1 MINNNFCQNDLKTI
15 SKNFSTEIEKSFNGD
30 KTSLHFIVHE
40 LSPTPLVKEGE
51 NFQVLALGGSI
62 LRKSLLLKTKGGIK
76 ILKIENEKN
85 VFLSNGNNFLNLVL
99 EELYPNI
106 KILALNFAYP
116 LKPFFENGK
125 LDGIFIGSTK
135 GVNLHN
141 LVGKKIGKEI
151 EDYVFK
157 KSKRKIRVA
166 VANDTV
172 CLMLSGLN
180 KFKWNGLAA
189 GIVGTGI
196 NFALFINKD
205 RLVNLESA
213 CFDKF
218 TQTPEGKIVD
228 WKSDQPGKSLFE
240 KETAGKY
247 LYQHFNNVLKER
259 NIKYSPID
267 STKELDSISR
277 KNILEVSEIAQNLLN
292 QSAQLVACQI
302 AGIILFKKISMTF
315 IMEGSLF
322 WKGNKYKENVEK
334 TVKFLA
340 PDYNVKFIEIKNSVI
355 IGTAKLVN

>member
-1 MINNNFCQNDLKTI
+1 MISDSFRQNDLKTI
-15 SKNFSTEIEKSFNGD
+15 SKNFSTEIEKSLNGD
-30 KTSLHFIVHE
+30 KTSLQFIIHD
-40 LSPTPLVKEGE
+40 LSPAPLVKEGE

-62 LRKSLLLKTKGGIK
+62 LRKSLLLKTKDGIK

-85 VFLSNGNNFLNLVL
+85 ISLNNGSNFLDLVL
-99 EELYPNI
+99 EELYSNI
-106 KILALNFAYP
+106 EILALNFAYP

-125 LDGIFIGSTK
+125 LDGVFLGSTK

-151 EDYVFK
+151 ENYVFK

-172 CLMLSGLN
+172 CLMLSGLD

-218 TQTPEGKIVD
+218 TQSPEGKIVD
-228 WKSDQPGKSLFE
+228 WKSDQPGKFLFE

-247 LYQHFNNVLKER
+247 LYQHFNLFLKER
-259 NIKYSPID
+259 NINYPPID
-267 STKELDSISR
+267 STKKLDNISR
-277 KNILEVSEIAQNLLN
+277 KHILGTSEIAQKILN

-302 AGIILFKKISMTF
+302 AGIILFKKIPMTF
-315 IMEGSLF
+315 VMEGSLF
-322 WKGNKYKENVEK
+322 WKGNKYKETVEK
-334 TVKFLA
+334 TVKSLA
-340 PDYNVKFIEIKNSVI
+340 PNYSFKFIEIKNSVI
-355 IGTAKLVN
+355 MGTAKLVS

>member
-1 MINNNFCQNDLKTI
+1 MINNSFCQNDLKTI

-30 KTSLHFIVHE
+30 KTGLHFIVHE
-40 LSPTPLVKEGE
+40 LSPTPIVKEGE
-51 NFQVLALGGSI
+51 NFQVLAIGGSI
-62 LRKSLLLKTKGGIK
+62 LRKSLLLKTKDGIK

-125 LDGIFIGSTK
+125 LDGILIGSTK

-151 EDYVFK
+151 EDYVFR

-196 NFALFINKD
+196 NFALFISKN

-218 TQTPEGKIVD
+218 TQTPKGKIVD
-228 WKSDQPGKSLFE
+228 WESDQPGRSLFE

-247 LYQHFNNVLKER
+247 LYQHFNHVLKEK

-277 KNILEVSEIAQNLLN
+277 KNILRVSEIAQKLLN

-302 AGIILFKKISMTF
+302 AGIVLFKKISMTF

-340 PDYNVKFIEIKNSVI
+340 PNYNVKFFEIKNSVI
-355 IGTAKLVN
+355 IGTAKLVS